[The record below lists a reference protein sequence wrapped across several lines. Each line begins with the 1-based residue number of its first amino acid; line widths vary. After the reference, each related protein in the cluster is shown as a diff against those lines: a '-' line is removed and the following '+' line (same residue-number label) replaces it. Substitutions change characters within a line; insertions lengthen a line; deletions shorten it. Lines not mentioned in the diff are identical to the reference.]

1 MGLFKAPEGV
11 TSVSVAG
18 VELEVKDGFVE
29 ADENIWP
36 FVEPLGFTVGKPD
49 DLVALREAA
58 AKAAEAA
65 EAAAKE
71 AAENEK
77 LAKAK
82 AEEEAKAKAQAEAEA
97 ADKAKAEAEA
107 AAAVNASA
115 SAGADADKAKG
126 KKA

>member
-11 TSVSVAG
+11 TSVSVSG

-29 ADENIWP
+29 TDENIWP

-49 DLVALREAA
+49 DLAALREAA

-71 AAENEK
+71 AAE
-77 LAKAK
+77 AD
-82 AEEEAKAKAQAEAEA
+82 AKAKAQAEADA
-97 ADKAKAEAEA
+97 AAKAKADAEA
-107 AAAVNASA
+107 AAAANASA
-115 SAGADADKAKG
+115 PAEADADKAKA

>member
-29 ADENIWP
+29 TDENIWP

-65 EAAAKE
+65 EAAA
-71 AAENEK
+71 AA
-77 LAKAK
+77 
-82 AEEEAKAKAQAEAEA
+82 
-97 ADKAKAEAEA
+97 
-107 AAAVNASA
+107 NASA
-115 SAGADADKAKG
+115 LAEADAEKAKG

>member
-29 ADENIWP
+29 TDENIWP
-36 FVEPLGFTVGKPD
+36 FVEPLGFKLGKLD

-58 AKAAEAA
+58 VKAAEAA
-65 EAAAKE
+65 EEEAKL

-82 AEEEAKAKAQAEAEA
+82 AEEEAKAKAQAEADA
-97 ADKAKAEAEA
+97 AAKAKADAEA
-107 AAAVNASA
+107 AANSNASA
-115 SAGADADKAKG
+115 PAEADAEKAKG

>member
-1 MGLFKAPEGV
+1 M

-29 ADENIWP
+29 TDENIWP

-49 DLVALREAA
+49 DLAALREAA
-58 AKAAEAA
+58 AKAA

-82 AEEEAKAKAQAEAEA
+82 AEEEAKAKAQAEADA
-97 ADKAKAEAEA
+97 
-107 AAAVNASA
+107 
-115 SAGADADKAKG
+115 ADKAKG

>member
-29 ADENIWP
+29 TDENIWP

-65 EAAAKE
+65 AKE

-82 AEEEAKAKAQAEAEA
+82 AAEEAKA
-97 ADKAKAEAEA
+97 
-107 AAAVNASA
+107 
-115 SAGADADKAKG
+115 
-126 KKA
+126 